1 MTTED
6 DIETVERES
15 ATTGALL
22 RRIDERVASVAGTCR
37 DIVDE
42 LARVGQALIDIE
54 TWKSSAELRIRNLE
68 RDTEELRD
76 DVRTLRF
83 AAERRNSALGSLD
96 NAAEEAEKNA
106 ILRALKE
113 SRLDHE
119 KSRKRLAL
127 QNLVA
132 FIVIVAGIVLRTVLF
147 GGH

>member
-6 DIETVERES
+6 DLETVERES
-15 ATTGALL
+15 ATTGAIL
-22 RRIDERVASVAGTCR
+22 RRIDERVASVGSTCR

-42 LARVGQALIDIE
+42 LARVGTALIAIE
-54 TWKSSAELRIRNLE
+54 TWKASANLRIEILE
-68 RDTEELRD
+68 RDTTKLRSE
-76 DVRTLRF
+76 VRTLR
-83 AAERRNSALGSLD
+83 AAADRRGSVAGSLHD
-96 NAAEEAEKNA
+96 AAEEAEKSA

-113 SRLDHE
+113 SRLEHE

>member
-1 MTTED
+1 MTTEED
-6 DIETVERES
+6 LESVEREN

-22 RRIDERVASVAGTCR
+22 RRIDERVAGVGSTCR

-42 LARVGQALIDIE
+42 LARVGTALIAIE
-54 TWKSSAELRIRNLE
+54 TWKASAELRINVLE
-68 RDTEELRD
+68 RDTAELRSE
-76 DVRTLRF
+76 VRMLR
-83 AAERRNSALGSLD
+83 AAADRRASLGSLSD
-96 NAAEEAEKNA
+96 AAEEAEKGA

>member
-6 DIETVERES
+6 DLETIEREN

-22 RRIDERVASVAGTCR
+22 RRIDERVASVGSTCR

-42 LARVGQALIDIE
+42 LARVGTALIAIE
-54 TWKSSAELRIRNLE
+54 TWKASAELRIEILE
-68 RDTEELRD
+68 RDSAELRIE
-76 DVRTLRF
+76 VRTLR
-83 AAERRNSALGSLD
+83 AAADRRASLGSLSD
-96 NAAEEAEKNA
+96 AAEEAEKSA
-106 ILRALKE
+106 IIRALKE
-113 SRLDHE
+113 SRLEHE

>member
-1 MTTED
+1 MSTEE
-6 DIETVERES
+6 DIEAIERES

-22 RRIDERVASVAGTCR
+22 RRIDERVASVGSTCR

-42 LARVGQALIDIE
+42 LACVGTALIAIE
-54 TWKSSAELRIRNLE
+54 TWKASAELRISVLE
-68 RDTEELRD
+68 RDAAELRN
-76 DVRTLRF
+76 DVRTLRA
-83 AAERRNSALGSLD
+83 AAERRSSKGSLHD
-96 NAAEEAEKNA
+96 AAEEAEKSA
-106 ILRALKE
+106 ILRTLKE

>member
-15 ATTGALL
+15 TTTGALL
-22 RRIDERVASVAGTCR
+22 RRIDERVASVGSTCR

-42 LARVGQALIDIE
+42 LARVGTALIAIE
-54 TWKSSAELRIRNLE
+54 TWKASAELRINVLE
-68 RDTEELRD
+68 RDTAELRSE
-76 DVRTLRF
+76 VRMLR
-83 AAERRNSALGSLD
+83 AAADRRASLGSLSD
-96 NAAEEAEKNA
+96 AAEEAEKGA

>member
-1 MTTED
+1 MSTED
-6 DIETVERES
+6 DLEAIERES

-42 LARVGQALIDIE
+42 LARVGTALIAIE
-54 TWKSSAELRIRNLE
+54 TWKASAELRISVLE
-68 RDTEELRD
+68 RDAAELRN
-76 DVRTLRF
+76 DVRTLR
-83 AAERRNSALGSLD
+83 AAADRRASLGSLSD
-96 NAAEEAEKNA
+96 AAEEAEKSA

-113 SRLDHE
+113 SRLEHE

-127 QNLVA
+127 QNLIA

>member
-6 DIETVERES
+6 DLETIEREN

-42 LARVGQALIDIE
+42 LARVGTALIAIE
-54 TWKSSAELRIRNLE
+54 TWKASAELRISVLE
-68 RDTEELRD
+68 RDAAELRS
-76 DVRTLRF
+76 DVRTLRA
-83 AAERRNSALGSLD
+83 AAERRSSLHSLSD
-96 NAAEEAEKNA
+96 AAEEAEKSA

-113 SRLDHE
+113 SRLEHE

>member
-1 MTTED
+1 MSTEED
-6 DIETVERES
+6 LEAIEREN

-22 RRIDERVASVAGTCR
+22 RRIDERVSAVAGTCR
-37 DIVDE
+37 DIADG
-42 LARVGQALIDIE
+42 LSRVGQALIDIE
-54 TWKSSAELRIRNLE
+54 TWKSSAELRIRNLQ

-76 DVRTLRF
+76 DVRAMRI

-113 SRLDHE
+113 ARLDHE